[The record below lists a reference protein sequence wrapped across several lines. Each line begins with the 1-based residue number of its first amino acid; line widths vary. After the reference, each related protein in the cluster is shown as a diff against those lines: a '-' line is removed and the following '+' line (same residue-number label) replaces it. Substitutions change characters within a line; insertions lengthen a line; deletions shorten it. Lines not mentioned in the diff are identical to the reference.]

1 MIESLYN
8 FLGMLGFHHPLHP
21 IIVHIPMGMVVGA
34 VAFSLADMK
43 WPEKNFALTA
53 YHCIILALVAVV
65 PTYIAGL
72 LDWQQWFAGDFNRW
86 IIIKLILGVVLTVM
100 LAVTVVQKQKGAPQK
115 KMFVLYLI
123 NLAICGGLGFSGGEL
138 LYGG

>member
-21 IIVHIPMGMVVGA
+21 IIVHLPMGLVVGS

-43 WPEKNFALTA
+43 WPDKNYATSA
-53 YHCIILALVAVV
+53 YHCILLSLIAVIPV
-65 PTYIAGL
+65 YIAGL
-72 LDWQQWFAGDFNRW
+72 LDWQQWFGGDVNKW
-86 IIIKLILGVVLTVM
+86 IIIKMILGVLLTIM
-100 LAVTVVQKQKGAPQK
+100 LFVTVQQKKKGAPQK
-115 KMFVLYLI
+115 KLFIFYLI
-123 NLAICGGLGFSGGEL
+123 SLAICGGLGFSGGEL

>member
-1 MIESLYN
+1 MIESFYN
-8 FLGMLGFHHPLHP
+8 LLAVLGFHHPLHP

-43 WPEKNFALTA
+43 WPDKSYARTA
-53 YHCIILALVAVV
+53 YHCIILALVAVI

-72 LDWQQWFAGDFNRW
+72 LDWQQWFAGDYNQW
-86 IIIKLILGVVLTVM
+86 IIIKLILGVALTVM
-100 LAVTVVQKQKGAPQK
+100 LVVTVLQKQKGAPQK
-115 KMFVLYLI
+115 KMFVLYLV

>member
-8 FLGMLGFHHPLHP
+8 FLGMLGFHPPIHP
-21 IIVHIPMGMVVGA
+21 IVAHLPMGLVVGS

-43 WPEKNFALTA
+43 WPDKHYATTA
-53 YHCIILALVAVV
+53 YHCILLSLISVIPV
-65 PTYIAGL
+65 YIAGL
-72 LDWQQWFAGDFNRW
+72 LDWQQWFGGDFNKW
-86 IIIKLILGVVLTVM
+86 IIIKMILGVALTVM
-100 LAVTVVQKQKGAPQK
+100 LFVTVQQKKKGAPQK
-115 KMFVLYLI
+115 KLFIFYLI

>member
-1 MIESLYN
+1 MIESFYN
-8 FLGMLGFHHPLHP
+8 FLGVLGFHHPLHP

-43 WPEKNFALTA
+43 WPDKNFAQTA
-53 YHCIILALVAVV
+53 YHSIILALVAVI

-72 LDWQQWFAGDFNRW
+72 LDWQQWFGGDLNKW
-86 IIIKLILGVVLTVM
+86 IVIKLILGVALTVM
-100 LAVTVVQKQKGAPQK
+100 LVVTVLQKQKGAPQK
-115 KMFVLYLI
+115 KMFMLYLVS
-123 NLAICGGLGFSGGEL
+123 LAICGGLGFSGGEL

>member
-34 VAFSLADMK
+34 VAFSLADLK
-43 WPEKNFALTA
+43 WPEKKFAQTA

-100 LAVTVVQKQKGAPQK
+100 LAMTVVQKQKGAPQK

>member
-8 FLGMLGFHHPLHP
+8 ILAVLGFHHPLHP
-21 IIVHIPMGMVVGA
+21 IVVHVPMGMVVGA

-43 WPEKNFALTA
+43 WQDKNYAQTA
-53 YHCIILALVAVV
+53 YHCILLALIAVIPV
-65 PTYIAGL
+65 YIAGL
-72 LDWQQWFAGDFNRW
+72 LDWQQWFGGDVNKW
-86 IIIKLILGVVLTVM
+86 IIIKMILGVVLTVM
-100 LAVTVVQKQKGAPQK
+100 LFVTVRQKQAGAPQK
-115 KMFVLYLI
+115 RLFILYLV

>member
-1 MIESLYN
+1 MIEGIYN
-8 FLGMLGFHHPLHP
+8 ILAMFGFHHPLHP
-21 IIVHIPMGMVVGA
+21 IVVHIPLGMVVGS

-43 WPEKNFALTA
+43 WPEKNFQQTA
-53 YHCIILALVAVV
+53 YHCILFALIAIV
-65 PTYIAGL
+65 PVYIAGL

-100 LAVTVVQKQKGAPQK
+100 LIITVKQKQSGAPQK
-115 KMFVLYLI
+115 KLFILYLV
-123 NLAICGGLGFSGGEL
+123 NLVICGGLGFSGGEL